1 MGNITRDEYDE
12 KWDKLTDEN
21 GDTFWEN
28 KETNQVFKTDISL
41 SGTFLNDTIGEDVT
55 EEFNKEQSEKE

>member
-1 MGNITRDEYDE
+1 MEKIIRDEYDD

-41 SGTFLNDTIGEDVT
+41 SGALLNDTIGEEVT
-55 EEFNKEQSEKE
+55 EEFHKDHPEEE